1 MINSNI
7 KLIEY
12 KELKQIEFI
21 KLKQIEYKPYRKNKK
36 IFKLNNEILSLID
49 YIEFNELI

>member
-1 MINSNI
+1 MVNSNI

-12 KELKQIEFI
+12 NELKQIEFI
-21 KLKQIEYKPYRKNKK
+21 QLKLIEYKPYKKRKRN
-36 IFKLNNEILSLID
+36 FKLNNEILSLID